1 MVVETCSEEKELSG
15 TSQKTSGGGKMIDG
29 ELKKLIERKEEELF
43 WKRLDPK
50 AVVSGETECLE
61 GEIRILKRIYWESV
75 AR

>member
-1 MVVETCSEEKELSG
+1 
-15 TSQKTSGGGKMIDG
+15 MIDG

-50 AVVSGETECLE
+50 AVVSGETDRLE